1 MASVRDRMQQAI
13 ARRAMIVADRD
24 AKARTLESLK
34 TGRVAI
40 DEAQVLIQKAA
51 VVTQDGLRSR
61 FESIV
66 QSCLDAVFPH
76 EYVFHM
82 DFVARKGATE
92 VDISLEPL
100 NGVKDGDDRR
110 MDPRDANGGGI
121 MDIIALGLRMA
132 CLTLSGSRRT
142 LVLDEPFK
150 MIRQEPRKR
159 LGEVVN
165 AMARKLGV
173 QVIMVADVGGTGIVP
188 DRVFKVSKGA
198 DGRSAVKTCE
208 PEATKV

>member
-34 TGRVAI
+34 AGRVAI
-40 DEAQVLIQKAA
+40 DEAQALIQKAA

-61 FESIV
+61 FEAIV

-142 LVLDEPFK
+142 LLLDEPFK

-188 DRVFKVSKGA
+188 DRVFKVSKRA
-198 DGRSAVKTCE
+198 DGRSVARECE